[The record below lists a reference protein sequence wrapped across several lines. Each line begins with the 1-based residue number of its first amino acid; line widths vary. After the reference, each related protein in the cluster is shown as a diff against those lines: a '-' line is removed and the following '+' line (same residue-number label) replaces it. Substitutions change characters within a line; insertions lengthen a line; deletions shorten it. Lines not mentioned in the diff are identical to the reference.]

1 MRGIEKQSQIGFI
14 TLMEHLRYC
23 TVGCFYK
30 NPVHPVWVL
39 GSDTHLTGEN
49 YYKKN
54 RTNSIVISNLILV
67 LFSDERRLV
76 SPETKSE
83 QARRIFKSFDPDG
96 NNFISSALLQDV
108 LQALDLVSDEG

>member
-1 MRGIEKQSQIGFI
+1 
-14 TLMEHLRYC
+14 MEHLRYC
-23 TVGCFYK
+23 TVGSFYK

-39 GSDTHLTGEN
+39 GSDTHLTGFMQ
-49 YYKKN
+49 KIKN
-54 RTNSIVISNLILV
+54 NLLINVFCFAV

-76 SPETKSE
+76 SPETRSE